1 MSYSPWCHKESDTTE
16 QLTHTHTRTH
26 AHAMA
31 QSCLPLFLIFKLKK
45 FLNFIWP
52 HHKACGILVPQAGN
66 KPVSPALGAQ
76 THIHWTTREFL
87 VLAVLK
93 LDFLRAE
100 RDKSAE
106 I

>member
-1 MSYSPWCHKESDTTE
+1 MSCSPWCHKESDTTE
-16 QLTHTHTRTH
+16 QLTHTHTHTH
-26 AHAMA
+26 ARAMA
-31 QSCLPLFLIFKLKK
+31 QSCLPFFFKLKN

-52 HHKACGILVPQAGN
+52 GHKACGILVPQAGN
-66 KPVSPALGAQ
+66 KPASPALGAQ
-76 THIHWTTREFL
+76 SHTHWTTREFL